1 MRPRSLFLKKKKILF
16 LWIFQLPLLFLP
28 IFCDSAKGVRPPI
41 VRQELVPNS
50 LLRWP
55 GSASDYAILVNKADQ
70 EVLLYRLD
78 NLTSPEKA
86 YPCSTGESEG
96 PKFLQDDRKT
106 PEGIYFFTD
115 AFEDK
120 YLAPIYGAWAFP
132 LNYPN
137 FIDKKEGRNGYGI
150 WFHGTNKELTPRDS
164 NGCIAMNN
172 KDIDELSNLISLFD
186 TPVIISSEFGMV
198 MPDRLEQ
205 QARALED
212 LIEGWRSSWE
222 DKEIENYIS
231 YYHSRFTNGIGDLKA
246 YKSYKASLAKRYNRI
261 SVGLCNLKL
270 LSSKDMA
277 LAKFDQNYR
286 TSVFESKG
294 VKTLYFQEED
304 SQWKIIGELFE
315 EGEIKRSPTEKEVEA
330 ARLKEVE
337 SFINIWKDAWADK
350 VLNKYI
356 ACYDETFQSKGMDI
370 DAWKEYKRM
379 LNRKYATIDIQINDL
394 KIVLESEKLVKINFK
409 QNYKADSYRDYGL
422 KKMVLVKTSS
432 GWKIKEEEWIQTA
445 R

>member
-1 MRPRSLFLKKKKILF
+1 
-16 LWIFQLPLLFLP
+16 
-28 IFCDSAKGVRPPI
+28 
-41 VRQELVPNS
+41 
-50 LLRWP
+50 
-55 GSASDYAILVNKADQ
+55 
-70 EVLLYRLD
+70 
-78 NLTSPEKA
+78 
-86 YPCSTGESEG
+86 
-96 PKFLQDDRKT
+96 
-106 PEGIYFFTD
+106 
-115 AFEDK
+115 
-120 YLAPIYGAWAFP
+120 
-132 LNYPN
+132 
-137 FIDKKEGRNGYGI
+137 
-150 WFHGTNKELTPRDS
+150 
-164 NGCIAMNN
+164 
-172 KDIDELSNLISLFD
+172 
-186 TPVIISSEFGMV
+186 
-198 MPDRLEQ
+198 
-205 QARALED
+205 
-212 LIEGWRSSWE
+212 
-222 DKEIENYIS
+222 
-231 YYHSRFTNGIGDLKA
+231 
-246 YKSYKASLAKRYNRI
+246 
-261 SVGLCNLKL
+261 
-270 LSSKDMA
+270 MA

-330 ARLKEVE
+330 GRLKEVE